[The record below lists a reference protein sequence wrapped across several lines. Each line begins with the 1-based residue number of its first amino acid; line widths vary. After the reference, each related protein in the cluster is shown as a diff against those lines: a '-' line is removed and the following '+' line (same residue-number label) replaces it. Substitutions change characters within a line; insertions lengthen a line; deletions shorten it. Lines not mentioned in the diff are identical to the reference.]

1 VSPRTLGELF
11 MFFEY
16 AVSYAGRLFEVDT
29 YNQPGVELGKQY
41 TYGLMGREG
50 FEPPQV

>member
-1 VSPRTLGELF
+1 

-16 AVSYAGRLFEVDT
+16 AVAYSGSLYGVDPFD
-29 YNQPGVELGKQY
+29 QPGVELGKQY

-50 FEPPQV
+50 YEPPVLQK